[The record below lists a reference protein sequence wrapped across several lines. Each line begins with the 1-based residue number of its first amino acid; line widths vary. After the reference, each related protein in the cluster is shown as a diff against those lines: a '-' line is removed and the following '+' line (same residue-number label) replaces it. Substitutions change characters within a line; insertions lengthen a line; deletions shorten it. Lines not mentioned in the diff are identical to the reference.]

1 MLTTLMEIRSITDD
15 EVPAFRAAMITTF
28 AGDPAADTSGNE
40 RVRALVREGRAWAAF
55 DRGNVVATAGTFEQD
70 VSMPGGGTLVVAGLT
85 MVTVRPTH
93 RRRGILRALIEEH
106 LADARR
112 RGEPCSGLWAS
123 EAAIYGRFGYGCA
136 AEGDELI
143 FDARGMTIDARAGAE
158 DELHDLS
165 DDDAKRLLPP
175 VYESVRKTRAG
186 MMSRSDN
193 WWAWRRFRDQPHLQ
207 SSRTPRKHLG
217 AFRDGQLVGWIAYRQ
232 RLSWHEGQP
241 NGSYDID
248 ELIAVDERAEVTL
261 WRFASTVDL
270 FPTVTYWNLPTDSM
284 LPWLVNDRRR
294 LRRRRTDTL
303 WIRPDDLDRT
313 LAARQYS
320 ADGSLRVDVDGNVH
334 ELRVDSG
341 RATSSRVEK
350 APELRMN
357 RSAVGAILLGNV
369 APSQLAR
376 AGLIQGDAAA
386 LARADRMFAT
396 ATAPWCPEIF

>member
-1 MLTTLMEIRSITDD
+1 MLASPMEIRSITDD

-28 AGDPAADTSGNE
+28 AGDPAADKTGDE
-40 RVRALVREGRAWAAF
+40 RVRALVRQGRAWAAF

-70 VSMPGGGTLVVAGLT
+70 VSTPGGMTLTMAGLT

-136 AEGDELI
+136 AEGDELV
-143 FDARGMTIDARAGAE
+143 FDARGLTIEARGE

-165 DDDAKRLLPP
+165 DDEAKRLLPP

-186 MMSRSDN
+186 MISRSDN

-217 AFRDGQLVGWIAYRQ
+217 AFRDGELVGWIAYRQ

-241 NGSYDID
+241 SGSYDID
-248 ELIAVDERAEVTL
+248 ELIGVDERAEVTL
-261 WRFASTVDL
+261 WRFASNVDL
-270 FPTVTYWNLPTDSM
+270 FPSVTYWNLPVDSI
-284 LPWLVNDRRR
+284 LPWLVNDLRR

-313 LAARQYS
+313 LAARRYS
-320 ADGSLRVDVDGNVH
+320 ADGSLRIDVDGSVH
-334 ELRVDSG
+334 ELRVDNGQAS
-341 RATSSRVEK
+341 SSRVEK
-350 APELRMN
+350 APDLRMN
-357 RSAVGAILLGNV
+357 RSALGAILLGNV
-369 APSQLAR
+369 APSRLAR
-376 AGLIQGDAAA
+376 AGLIHGEAQA
-386 LARADRMFAT
+386 LERADRMFAT
-396 ATAPWCPEIF
+396 AAAPWCAEIF